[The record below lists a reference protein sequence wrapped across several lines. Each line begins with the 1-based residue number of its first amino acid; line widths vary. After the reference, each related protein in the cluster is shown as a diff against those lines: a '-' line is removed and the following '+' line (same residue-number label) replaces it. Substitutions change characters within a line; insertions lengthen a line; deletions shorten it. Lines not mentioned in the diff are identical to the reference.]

1 MKLYFRL
8 GNFRQ
13 SDTEQLAKD
22 WKRLLKKVS
31 QIIYLQINEHARKM
45 ELQQDT

>member
-13 SDTEQLAKD
+13 SDTEERTTSYGLEKAFEES
-22 WKRLLKKVS
+22 VS
-31 QIIYLQINEHARKM
+31 DNLPS
-45 ELQQDT
+45 D